1 MKTLAPTTDLPILEN
16 LHTAVIVL
24 DPQLAIRY
32 LNPAAETLFALSA
45 QRAQGLAIR
54 ELLPGQDDFH
64 TDLAQALAS
73 AHPYSDREKE
83 LMLLSGQAV
92 TVDCTVTP
100 ITDPVQP
107 TALLIEMVR
116 IDRQIRITREEHLLQ
131 QQSATR
137 ALLRGLAHEV
147 KNPLGGL
154 RGAAQL
160 LENELDDVE
169 LKEYTRIIIGEADRL
184 QDLVDRML
192 GPNSLPRIR
201 EINIHEVLEHVRS
214 LVGVEAP
221 PDVHLVTDYDPSIPP
236 ISGDRDQLIQVVLN
250 LLRNAVHA
258 VGDTGT
264 ITLRTRVQRQYTI
277 GQTRHKLVA
286 SIDIIDD
293 GPGIPEEIRE
303 KVFLPMVSGKAEGS
317 GLGLSIAQSLVN
329 QHGGLIEYE
338 SRPGR
343 TQFTILLP
351 VEPVPPATT

>member
-1 MKTLAPTTDLPILEN
+1 
-16 LHTAVIVL
+16 
-24 DPQLAIRY
+24 
-32 LNPAAETLFALSA
+32 
-45 QRAQGLAIR
+45 
-54 ELLPGQDDFH
+54 
-64 TDLAQALAS
+64 
-73 AHPYSDREKE
+73 
-83 LMLLSGQAV
+83 
-92 TVDCTVTP
+92 
-100 ITDPVQP
+100 
-107 TALLIEMVR
+107 
-116 IDRQIRITREEHLLQ
+116 
-131 QQSATR
+131 
-137 ALLRGLAHEV
+137 
-147 KNPLGGL
+147 L

-160 LENELDDVE
+160 LENELDDEE

-184 QDLVDRML
+184 QNLVDRML

-236 ISGDRDQLIQVVLN
+236 VAGDRDQLIQVVLN
-250 LLRNAVHA
+250 LVRNAVHA

-286 SIDIIDD
+286 SIDVIDD

-303 KVFLPMVSGKAEGS
+303 KVFFPMVSGKAEGT
-317 GLGLSIAQSLVN
+317 GLGLSIAQSLIN

>member
-1 MKTLAPTTDLPILEN
+1 MGGHADARDVFHLERDVGVDGVVVHHAAGLEELA
-16 LHTAVIVL
+16 VL
-24 DPQLAIRY
+24 V
-32 LNPAAETLFALSA
+32 
-45 QRAQGLAIR
+45 QGLQG
-54 ELLPGQDDFH
+54 L
-64 TDLAQALAS
+64 
-73 AHPYSDREKE
+73 
-83 LMLLSGQAV
+83 
-92 TVDCTVTP
+92 
-100 ITDPVQP
+100 VQGV
-107 TALLIEMVR
+107 A
-116 IDRQIRITREEHLLQ
+116 DLLQ

-160 LENELDDVE
+160 LENELDDEE

-184 QDLVDRML
+184 QNLVDRML

-236 ISGDRDQLIQVVLN
+236 VAGDRDQLIQVVLN
-250 LLRNAVHA
+250 LVRNAVHA

-286 SIDIIDD
+286 SIDVIDD

-303 KVFLPMVSGKAEGS
+303 KVFFPMVSGKAEGT
-317 GLGLSIAQSLVN
+317 GLGLSIAQSLIN

-351 VEPVPPATT
+351 VEPVPPTST

>member
-1 MKTLAPTTDLPILEN
+1 MKTLAPTIDLPILEN

-32 LNPAAETLFALSA
+32 LNPAAETLFALSV
-45 QRAQGLAIR
+45 QRARGLALR

-64 TDLAQALAS
+64 ADLAQALAS

-83 LMLLSGQAV
+83 LVLLSGQAV

-100 ITDPVQP
+100 ITDPGQP

-160 LENELDDVE
+160 LENELDDEE

-184 QDLVDRML
+184 QNLVDRML

-221 PDVHLVTDYDPSIPP
+221 PDVHLVSDYDPSIPP
-236 ISGDRDQLIQVVLN
+236 VAGDRDQLIQVVLN
-250 LLRNAVHA
+250 LVRNAVHA

-286 SIDIIDD
+286 SIDVIDD

-303 KVFLPMVSGKAEGS
+303 KVFFPMVSGKAEGT
-317 GLGLSIAQSLVN
+317 GLGLSIAQSLIN

-351 VEPVPPATT
+351 VEPVPPTST